1 MVMTSQSY
9 MSTLV
14 RGGANSQ
21 LHPDDLQLSGNF
33 CARVA
38 VAIQAE
44 YAGFI
49 TIGDGRKSFR

>member
-1 MVMTSQSY
+1 MVMTRQSY
-9 MSTLV
+9 MSTQV
-14 RGGANSQ
+14 RWGANSQ

-38 VAIQAE
+38 VAIQVE
-44 YAGFI
+44 YADSI